1 MDGWIDISS
10 LYCINNDNCSAFE
23 FGGNGLILIH
33 ICEIYQER
41 CTHNIWTK
49 IKTKQSQKNLYI
61 QQTADASWSFIMLMN
76 LPVLTYVERPM
87 PCMLN
92 TRQATL
98 MQFPSCNL
106 PLMEPVICSFWC
118 RDPRVT
124 KRPLNHFE
132 SSRPKTWEALALTA
146 IVAQITRAA
155 PIWALQ
161 HNCLFSKQKIPC
173 SANRFR
179 FRPSALWAGNPIEIK
194 RELVNYMQNNPKD

>member
-1 MDGWIDISS
+1 MGID
-10 LYCINNDNCSAFE
+10 LFE
-23 FGGNGLILIH
+23 IK
-33 ICEIYQER
+33 ICEIYPKGFTHMNQNKNRAIPEQSIYLFCIYPCWNMQKDR
-41 CTHNIWTK
+41 CPTRRGK
-49 IKTKQSQKNLYI
+49 YI
-61 QQTADASWSFIMLMN
+61 
-76 LPVLTYVERPM
+76 
-87 PCMLN
+87 LN

-98 MQFPSCNL
+98 MQFPSSNL
-106 PLMEPVICSFWC
+106 PLMESVICSFWC
-118 RDPRVT
+118 RDACVT

-132 SSRPKTWEALALTA
+132 SSRPKTWEAQALTA

-194 RELVNYMQNNPKD
+194 RELVNYMAVLYAK

>member
-1 MDGWIDISS
+1 MF
-10 LYCINNDNCSAFE
+10 CIWNWWELTYFNSYLWD
-23 FGGNGLILIH
+23 LPRKIH
-33 ICEIYQER
+33 TYQM
-41 CTHNIWTK
+41 
-49 IKTKQSQKNLYI
+49 KTKQSKKSLYI
-61 QQTADASWSFIMLMN
+61 QQTAGASWSFIMLMN
-76 LPVLTYVERPM
+76 LPVLKYVEWPM

-106 PLMEPVICSFWC
+106 PLMEAVICSFWC
-118 RDPRVT
+118 RDPCVT

-161 HNCLFSKQKIPC
+161 HNCLFRKQKIPC

-179 FRPSALWAGNPIEIK
+179 FRPSAYELEIQLRLK
-194 RELVNYMQNNPKD
+194 GS